1 MVQNMKNNQLKK
13 VLLTIG
19 ISIVL
24 IFIVSL
30 LVGFTYDTTIEPT
43 TLYAKDGRTMI
54 VTTQEQLE
62 AQQTVGWSLC
72 EPVIMYN
79 INDEKVIVFVE
90 EIECYKKSGW
100 ELEPFIT
107 LYAADGRT
115 EKIIQSKVEEQLTV
129 GWFLTYAEAHPARLI
144 YDAFTKSNLS
154 IAQLNN
160 ILSNT
165 AIEGYGEAFYNLE
178 QNYNINAIFAIS
190 IAVIESGA
198 GTSYNA
204 RKRNNLFGIGPH
216 KVFGSKQECIN
227 YLGALLNKKLYK
239 GKSIDTIGKIYC
251 TDGTDWAGKIKKQMG
266 VLWNKK

>member
-1 MVQNMKNNQLKK
+1 MVQNMKNNKLKR

-24 IFIVSL
+24 IFVTML
-30 LVGFTYDTTIEPT
+30 LVGFTDTIEPT

-54 VTTQEQLE
+54 VNTQTQLD
-62 AQQTVGWSLC
+62 AQQTVGWSIY
-72 EPVIMYN
+72 EPVTMYN
-79 INDEKVIVFVE
+79 ANGETSIVFVE
-90 EIECYKKSGW
+90 EIEYCKTLGW
-100 ELEPFIT
+100 ELEPFVT

-129 GWFLTYAEAHPARLI
+129 GWYRTYEEAHPARLV
-144 YDAFTKSNLS
+144 YDAFIKSNLS
-154 IAQLNN
+154 IQQLNN

-165 AIEGYGEAFYNLE
+165 AIAGYGESFYWLE

-190 IAVIESGA
+190 IAVVESGA

-216 KVFGSKQECIN
+216 KVFNSKQECIN
-227 YLGALLNKKLYK
+227 YLGMLLNKKLYK
-239 GKSIDTIGKIYC
+239 GKSINAIGKIYC
-251 TDGTDWAGKIKKQMG
+251 TDGTDWAGKVKNQMG
-266 VLWNKK
+266 VLWNRK